1 MELIF
6 KSSGDFSIRLVCG
19 GSTVVLSLKEMD
31 YASLNSGLAKSQY
44 RPSLKYSHSLA
55 KTHDY
60 SIAFKTRKP
69 HQNKRL
75 KTAPFLEKLKVQKYF
90 DPVQMLKYD
99 GDWSNEQFWDVVKFL
114 RQTSRSSEFRKV
126 FDLWKSMEKSRIN
139 EANYEKIIEILVTE
153 GLVEEAEIC
162 LREMKCYGL
171 RLSLEIYNSLI
182 HGFARKGN
190 FENAMFYLKEM
201 EDVGEKP
208 DTETYDGLIQAYGSY
223 KMYDEIDQCVR
234 AMESKGCLCDHITYN
249 LLVREFARAGLLQ
262 KMESMYN
269 SLSSRRIGLQASTL
283 VAMLEAYAKF
293 GILDK
298 MEKMY
303 RRILN
308 SKSSLKEDII
318 RKLAAVY
325 IENRMFSR
333 LEGLGVDLSAKTGST
348 DLVWCLRI
356 LSRACVLSKKEM
368 YLIIQE
374 MESHEVP
381 WNATIANIISLAY
394 LKMKDFNHL
403 KVLLSEL
410 PSRYV
415 KPDLITVGVLFDAC
429 ILGFDG
435 ASVKSTWRKMGFFN
449 DDVDMNT
456 DTLVLTAFGKGQFVR
471 HCEQMYRSLN
481 IKSRTEKA
489 WTYGRLVS
497 LVIEQNKGQVG
508 RLKQI

>member
-1 MELIF
+1 MLSRALTWAAPGAAAPKWQQALPANER
-6 KSSGDFSIRLVCG
+6 KGQRL
-19 GSTVVLSLKEMD
+19 S
-31 YASLNSGLAKSQY
+31 
-44 RPSLKYSHSLA
+44 P
-55 KTHDY
+55 
-60 SIAFKTRKP
+60 P
-69 HQNKRL
+69 H
-75 KTAPFLEKLKVQKYF
+75 E
-90 DPVQMLKYD
+90 
-99 GDWSNEQFWDVVKFL
+99 
-114 RQTSRSSEFRKV
+114 V

-139 EANYEKIIEILVTE
+139 EANYEKIIEILVKE

-171 RLSLEIYNSLI
+171 QPSIGIYNSVI
-182 HGFARKGN
+182 HGFARKGS
-190 FENAMFYLKEM
+190 FDNAMFYLREM

-208 DTETYDGLIQAYGSY
+208 DSETYDGLIQAYGNY

-234 AMESKGCLCDHITYN
+234 VMESKGYLCDHITYN

-269 SLSSRRIGLQASTL
+269 SLYSRRIGLQASTL

-308 SKSSLKEDII
+308 SKSSLKEDVI

-325 IENRMFSR
+325 IDNRMFSR
-333 LEGLGVDLSAKTGST
+333 LEGLGVDLSAKTGCT

-356 LSRACVLSKKEM
+356 LSRACVLSKKEI
-368 YLIIQE
+368 YSIIQE

-381 WNATIANIISLAY
+381 WNATTANIISLAY
-394 LKMKDFNHL
+394 LKMNDFKDL

-415 KPDLITVGVLFDAC
+415 KPDLVTVGVLFDAC
-429 ILGFDG
+429 VLGFDG
-435 ASVKSTWRKMGFFN
+435 ASVKSTWRKMGFLD

-456 DTLVLTAFGKGQFVR
+456 DSLVLSAFGKGQFLR
-471 HCEQMYRSLN
+471 SCEQMYRSLN
-481 IKSRTEKA
+481 VRSRAKEA
-489 WTYGRLVS
+489 WTYGRLIG
-497 LVIEQNKGQVG
+497 LVIELNRDQVG
-508 RLKQI
+508 S